1 MPRRLW
7 VRTPQSLFF
16 FFYLFLFSLTTGV
29 TLKSCVLKEKMD
41 NEQNDNGL
49 GEPTQKQL
57 EEEQAYNDAQM
68 ASLAEVKKRR
78 KA

>member
-1 MPRRLW
+1 
-7 VRTPQSLFF
+7 
-16 FFYLFLFSLTTGV
+16 
-29 TLKSCVLKEKMD
+29 LKEKMD

-57 EEEQAYNDAQM
+57 EEEQAYNDAQI